1 MKNLLAKLGNDKDD
15 PKYVRN
21 EQYLGNRKIIVGDGK
36 ADLVLETLGKV
47 YIKSGRNNVLL
58 NDLFKLLKEKTIN
71 ADINDIVKSIIIV
84 SSTDELKNMEYPGD
98 GRFVY
103 DSTNKILYISIF
115 NQYVALVNARLDVEN
130 TYVKKSG
137 DTMSGQLE
145 IKTPYAPLI
154 VHSTSMVK
162 NLNAEMVGGY
172 KSSEIAKIYK
182 NEYIQGEWK
191 FGKHCESLNTWK
203 FHKNISLLSDLVSYG
218 SLSSPQFASGF
229 SGYGWRLDGTTNTLT
244 IDNLVVRKLM
254 MVYEMVI
261 NKISA
266 TNGAIW
272 VSNSCKCESATKL
285 TFIDNLID
293 TINVSIQYVESSKHI
308 EVVTISG
315 LRKGYFVLSQI
326 NDNSINTYIEGKN
339 LSSNQYFGNAATF
352 REITYVYNITNIDA
366 FNSQLTHYLNAKLT
380 EQYPTAIEATQEI
393 KDSVNQWVYDVLTVP
408 SNIGSVIKGIQ
419 SLQVRDSKATTQ
431 DYIHLDTSFQVLTL
445 SQTDPVDIK
454 VYYKYFGAPVQGD
467 EFVNNYWIVN
477 TDKEEYSL
485 FQVGDLLRCQKMVDS
500 GNIKYYDA
508 LVVSKLADRTFLV
521 QKALSTFDMYSEV
534 TYDEQGNVVIK
545 NQYNDLY
552 QTGDE
557 VYLRDDSGDIVYD
570 ENGDPVMDPSK
581 IIADI
586 QEKDDLIQIGNIQ
599 NVNRQGA
606 VYLTSSDN
614 MSPYID
620 VISKID
626 RPDYSVIYRKPRWIM
641 YKQYYVS
648 QQPSD
653 VLLGTFRVDR
663 HTNLILGRALVT
675 DVSDESLSW
684 DLLVLYGH
692 ETPSSKCLA
701 QRIVVKNADGEPQ
714 KDAQGNYIYTQLED
728 PTPISSTRIG
738 RLDGIHDSIF
748 SNNQPNGYGLY
759 ANNVFLTG
767 EFYLN
772 NGKSIASFADDIAL
786 LSGEIQHIDIDQLKQ
801 EVTTSV
807 ENIIEDKFKS
817 MTEDEEGNEIP
828 AGFAGLF
835 TFDYTDI
842 TGDGYLD
849 GKKGLAVLGDSIVFY
864 TSENGKFDFN
874 DPTAL
879 IRNKKINADLIDVKE
894 LEFDKLVGK
903 STIDSYEHVITVTY
917 SYDQNT
923 YENVKITGLVGLDY
937 SRPAIGTLS
946 NTLYGGILTLRD
958 FNTEKGH
965 NIKLKEINVDGVFTY
980 DYEVSNRILANVSEV
995 PLGDYISELDANGG
1009 EDVSISEIKK
1019 NTIEEYTITTINRK
1033 SKGESVIY
1041 YPDGSVLNA
1050 KIIST
1055 DTSGKVTGC
1064 VEYFFAQGKIRID
1077 TLLDKG
1083 DEYIV
1088 QNFMEGEVQQEQY
1101 KGGLLKRINY
1111 FDFADSFVINWV
1123 QYYDRYDTKDEW
1135 IALFEDLYMN
1145 TGIQLNELEEMYDHM
1160 VKLDTAAKNGNGKY
1174 QSDYSNFV
1182 AAVLSSL
1189 HGTQG
1194 SGKIGKGS
1202 GYGSIQSGDKIFFPS
1217 GKWYSYDSQ
1226 LEQKIN
1232 DSIRNNE
1239 NYYDDIKNK
1248 NIIEG
1253 LYITHYELKDPGT
1266 TEGEHNSGNFNI
1278 LYFNSEKSIE
1288 GKITFTIENGN
1299 YNGGAGMSPIK

>member
-1 MKNLLAKLGNDKDD
+1 MSNLIRTDYQLGNQK
-15 PKYVRN
+15 VVV
-21 EQYLGNRKIIVGDGK
+21 GNITQ
-36 ADLVLETLGKV
+36 DLVLETLGQI
-47 YIKSGRNNVLL
+47 YIKSGKNL
-58 NDLFKLLKEKTIN
+58 KLLQDITDTISSSSSSKTN
-71 ADINDIVKSIIIV
+71 IIFVNNSQEQDQILT
-84 SSTDELKNMEYPGD
+84 SQKYPGD
-98 GRFVY
+98 GAFVFNTI
-103 DSTNKILYISIF
+103 TNILYLTVNYKLIPLVDADLADPTK
-115 NQYVALVNARLDVEN
+115 QVYVQKN
-130 TYVKKSG
+130 G
-137 DTMSGQLE
+137 DTMTGQLE
-145 IKTPYAPLI
+145 IVVRDLSPLI
-154 VHSTSMVK
+154 VRSNKLVK
-162 NLNAEMVGGY
+162 NFNANYIEGY
-172 KSSEIAKIYK
+172 SSEKIAIKAK
-182 NEYIQGEWK
+182 NEFIQGNWTYN
-191 FGKHCESLNTWK
+191 GIGTALNKWVFKDTVTHNK
-203 FHKNISLLSDLVSYG
+203 DIITS
-218 SLSSPQFASGF
+218 ASIGTPYFFPGF
-229 SGYGWRLDGTTNTLT
+229 SGSGWRLDGETNTLT

-254 MVYEMVI
+254 KVYEMVI
-261 NKISA
+261 NKIRA
-266 TNGAIW
+266 TNGSLW
-272 VSNSCKCESATKL
+272 VTDSDKCKGSSQLIFITEEQMSSLNL
-285 TFIDNLID
+285 TNFPEDSYIVFPYYYDKQQNKVQNVQLSEIGGDCLMTNQNNGEDTNFVGFSRLYHIKKPASIVPLVQPILEQLSEDTGNTSIIKTVSDYVVWEYPKRPIEEDYEDTDEEVRQQNWIDQLKEYYECVNLID
-293 TINVSIQYVESSKHI
+293 FQKDILNISSYML
-308 EVVTISG
+308 VVLDEHS
-315 LRKGYFVLSQI
+315 
-326 NDNSINTYIEGKN
+326 E
-339 LSSNQYFGNAATF
+339 
-352 REITYVYNITNIDA
+352 
-366 FNSQLTHYLNAKLT
+366 
-380 EQYPTAIEATQEI
+380 YP
-393 KDSVNQWVYDVLTVP
+393 V
-408 SNIGSVIKGIQ
+408 
-419 SLQVRDSKATTQ
+419 
-431 DYIHLDTSFQVLTL
+431 
-445 SQTDPVDIK
+445 QTMYT
-454 VYYKYFGAPVQGD
+454 YYKYFGCKENQ
-467 EFVNNYWIVN
+467 NNYHLIKTESDYPVFRAGDIV
-477 TDKEEYSL
+477 
-485 FQVGDLLRCQKMVDS
+485 RCQKMIDTKE
-500 GNIKYYDA
+500 IKYYDA
-508 LVVSKLADRTFLV
+508 VVYCAFDRNTYLIQV
-521 QKALSTFDMYSEV
+521 AQSVLDQLTSIQ
-534 TYDEQGNVVIK
+534 YDEEGNLIATNKQNSTPYTKGIQANDVVF
-545 NQYNDLY
+545 NTETQQYEYVPRSVLG
-552 QTGDE
+552 QIQEGDE
-557 VYLRDDSGDIVYD
+557 LVRV
-570 ENGDPVMDPSK
+570 
-581 IIADI
+581 
-586 QEKDDLIQIGNIQ
+586 GNLQ
-599 NVNRQGA
+599 DTNRQGA
-606 VYLTSSDN
+606 VYITSSDDQ
-614 MSPYID
+614 SPYID
-620 VISKID
+620 VLSD
-626 RPDYSVIYRKPRWIM
+626 LNRPDYSVL
-641 YKQYYVS
+641 YKQPILITYKQWKYVGTVNEFGSTYLGKFIIDEDTNNIKESESSEGTDLYGYDQYY
-648 QQPSD
+648 D
-653 VLLGTFRVDR
+653 HCLVLLKKEQIGEEDGQPIYAKETVYDYTKTVRAR
-663 HTNLILGRALVT
+663 LG
-675 DVSDESLSW
+675 
-684 DLLVLYGH
+684 
-692 ETPSSKCLA
+692 K
-701 QRIVVKNADGEPQ
+701 
-714 KDAQGNYIYTQLED
+714 
-728 PTPISSTRIG
+728 
-738 RLDGIHDSIF
+738 LDGIYDYRLGDH
-748 SNNQPNGYGLY
+748 QPYGYGLY
-759 ANNVFLTG
+759 SDNVFLTG

-786 LSGEIQHIDIDQLKQ
+786 LSGQIEGIDIDQLKID
-801 EVTTSV
+801 VAASV
-807 ENIIEDKFKS
+807 EDIIENKFKS
-817 MTEDEEGNEIP
+817 TINDGEGNKIP
-828 AGFAGLF
+828 SGFAGLF
-835 TFDYTDI
+835 TFDYTDSTMDSI
-842 TGDGYLD
+842 GGGALD

-864 TSENGKFDFN
+864 TSKDGQFDFGK
-874 DPTAL
+874 PTAL
-879 IRNKKINADLIDVKE
+879 IRDKKINAELIDVKE

-937 SRPAIGTLS
+937 SRPVIGTLS

-1019 NTIEEYTITTINRK
+1019 NTIEEYTITTINGK

-1232 DSIRNNE
+1232 NSIRNNG